1 MIVERRESIVEMT
14 TAEQLINMCRVV
26 RDELED
32 LNVMLKNYYSE
43 RSEVET
49 RGLYEKMRNTKNR
62 GEQLKTLIMEYLI
75 RSTEIV
81 PYSSTYINLV
91 EMLDRIIQQVDAV
104 AYRILLAREN
114 KVMFDRTFIDTF
126 VKIVELEKKQLDAIE
141 NALPK
146 IRLSP
151 KKVFEELNAVFI
163 IEEDI
168 DTIFRKSL
176 FEIYNRY
183 SGYITAL
190 LILKD
195 IFEHLE
201 DISDFLKSIGEEV
214 RYLALV
220 KSAM

>member
-1 MIVERRESIVEMT
+1 MERRESIVEMT